1 MSELPDHGEPSFVS
15 YVSKATFIH
24 LWEKFK
30 QTEQALAQSDSI
42 NQNLAAS
49 ILRLGNE
56 CRDQADQ
63 VKGLKEEL
71 ARVMEDLHTANDALA
86 GLRADHKWLMSC
98 HKTQASTYIEQI
110 MNIVRAVQKISV
122 LNDKSQPSEHNEAWD
137 HYSDTI
143 AKATDHFTNGGK

>member
-42 NQNLAAS
+42 NQSLAAS
-49 ILRLGNE
+49 ALRLGNE

-63 VKGLKEEL
+63 VKAMKEEL

-86 GLRADHKWLMSC
+86 GLRSDHKWLMTC
-98 HKTQASTYIEQI
+98 HKTQASTYQQHILAI
-110 MNIVRAVQKISV
+110 AGAVQGIADAGEYK
-122 LNDKSQPSEHNEAWD
+122 PREAKLWD
-137 HYSDTI
+137 AYE
-143 AKATDHFTNGGK
+143 KAMGEASSLFGK

>member
-49 ILRLGNE
+49 VLRLGNE

-86 GLRADHKWLMSC
+86 GLRSDHKWLMTC
-98 HKTQASTYIEQI
+98 HKTQASTYQQHILAI
-110 MNIVRAVQKISV
+110 GKAVCD
-122 LNDKSQPSEHNEAWD
+122 LADFTPYSEKGKLLWDEYEKAMAEA
-137 HYSDTI
+137 TEL
-143 AKATDHFTNGGK
+143 FGK